1 MALFHQKCVFLHA
14 TYWVLEFEE
23 IPVGIFGLE
32 EDNCF
37 SKMNMNKR
45 KVYVVPE
52 VRIVEVCQEN
62 LMNNPTSWDD
72 GSGNKKPIVEGNPV
86 EESDNYAKWHGFN
99 VWEDD
104 IKY

>member
-1 MALFHQKCVFLHA
+1 MQHIGFLGLKKFQ
-14 TYWVLEFEE
+14 LEFS
-23 IPVGIFGLE
+23 GLKKTIVL
-32 EDNCF
+32 

-62 LMNNPTSWDD
+62 LMNNPASWDD
-72 GSGNKKPIVEGNPV
+72 GSGNRNPIVEGNPDPNDG
-86 EESDNYAKWHGFN
+86 SGNYAKWHGYN

>member
-1 MALFHQKCVFLHA
+1 
-14 TYWVLEFEE
+14 
-23 IPVGIFGLE
+23 
-32 EDNCF
+32 
-37 SKMNMNKR
+37 MNKR
-45 KVYVVPE
+45 KVYVVPK

-72 GSGNKKPIVEGNPV
+72 GSGNRMPIVEGNPDD
-86 EESDNYAKWHGFN
+86 ESDNYAKWHSFN

>member
-1 MALFHQKCVFLHA
+1 MQHIGFLGLKKFQLEISGLKK
-14 TYWVLEFEE
+14 TIVL
-23 IPVGIFGLE
+23 
-32 EDNCF
+32 

-45 KVYVVPE
+45 KVYVVPK

-62 LMNNPTSWDD
+62 LMNNPASWDD
-72 GSGNKKPIVEGNPV
+72 GYGNKKPIVEGNPV
-86 EESDNYAKWHGFN
+86 EENDSYAKWHGFN

>member
-1 MALFHQKCVFLHA
+1 
-14 TYWVLEFEE
+14 
-23 IPVGIFGLE
+23 
-32 EDNCF
+32 
-37 SKMNMNKR
+37 MNISKR

-72 GSGNKKPIVEGNPV
+72 GWGNKNTIIEGNPD
-86 EESDNYAKWHGFN
+86 EGSAPYAKWHGFN
-99 VWEDD
+99 AWDDD

>member
-1 MALFHQKCVFLHA
+1 MN
-14 TYWVLEFEE
+14 
-23 IPVGIFGLE
+23 FGL
-32 EDNCF
+32 

-62 LMNNPTSWDD
+62 LMNPTSWDD
-72 GSGNKKPIVEGNPV
+72 GSGNKQLIVEGNPD
-86 EESDNYAKWHGFN
+86 EDSDNNYAKWHDFN

>member
-1 MALFHQKCVFLHA
+1 MQHIGFLSLKKFQ
-14 TYWVLEFEE
+14 LEFS
-23 IPVGIFGLE
+23 GLKKTIVL
-32 EDNCF
+32 

-52 VRIVEVCQEN
+52 VRIVEVCLEN
-62 LMNNPTSWDD
+62 LMNNPASWDD
-72 GSGNKKPIVEGNPV
+72 GSGNRRPIVEGNPDDG
-86 EESDNYAKWHGFN
+86 SLDDGSGNYAKWHGYN